1 MGGILFIVKFN
12 GACLRP
18 PVPRP
23 LTKNKGMQV
32 KFVDD
37 ASQIASVNLKKSL
50 VLENR
55 NREKPLNYHERTEMI
70 LKPEENILQQ
80 ELDKFYQFTENNKLV
95 INKKKCFVMQFSRS
109 KNYDFPPE
117 FRIGGSE
124 ILQVRKEQR
133 ILGVIVQ
140 DSLKWDSQCQE
151 MIRKATNTTWAIRR
165 MKTLGVPE
173 ATLLD
178 FWKSEGRVH
187 LEYACPVWHSSLTVS
202 QARSLDRAQ
211 RVAMATITGRWE
223 ASHTLQL
230 QQLDLEKLGPRR
242 ERICRLFASRT
253 ATNSRHQD
261 LFSPLTSVTRRGVS
275 GLFYH
280 EITTRTSTYH
290 NSALPYLTRLLN
302 QR

>member
-1 MGGILFIVKFN
+1 
-12 GACLRP
+12 
-18 PVPRP
+18 
-23 LTKNKGMQV
+23 
-32 KFVDD
+32 
-37 ASQIASVNLKKSL
+37 
-50 VLENR
+50 
-55 NREKPLNYHERTEMI
+55 
-70 LKPEENILQQ
+70 
-80 ELDKFYQFTENNKLV
+80 
-95 INKKKCFVMQFSRS
+95 
-109 KNYDFPPE
+109 
-117 FRIGGSE
+117 
-124 ILQVRKEQR
+124 
-133 ILGVIVQ
+133 
-140 DSLKWDSQCQE
+140 
-151 MIRKATNTTWAIRR
+151 MIRKATSTTWAIRR

-202 QARSLDRAQ
+202 QSRSLDRAQ
-211 RVAMATITGRWE
+211 RVAMAAITGRWE

-242 ERICRLFASRT
+242 NRICKRFASRT

-280 EITTRTSTYH
+280 EIAARTSTYH

-302 QR
+302 HR